1 MKKNYYVREIKVSEV
16 QLDQKNP
23 RFPPV
28 ENQREAIQAMLK
40 DQGQKIVNLAS
51 EIYQNGLNPSSRLI
65 LFKEGGKYIDGD
77 GNRRITALKLL
88 ETPSLAGSEPRIKKK
103 FDSLLKKRG
112 TVPSEVDCVIFK
124 SRDDAKH
131 WISINHNG
139 PQDGKGQIAW
149 NSEQKDRFEGN
160 FTIGLQA
167 LDKLLHEN
175 LIYEHDKSL
184 VNKTTLDRLLS
195 YRKVKELLA
204 ISKSGDHFSFG
215 RMSELKK
222 VVLALREKKVDVVY
236 TAEKGFG
243 FVQNILTEKSVPDNP
258 IDQEYDNQ
266 YGVGDKDADSN
277 EDADA
282 DAGGYSYDR
291 SDSDGNTDYGGG
303 EKEGSVK
310 DRDSAETRTRRK
322 KSKGL
327 TVFGG
332 SLSLK
337 AGHINNLYRD
347 IEYLYNSYQDDKKN
361 DRKKFSEDFIVI
373 FRMSLRMLAEAA
385 CKDID
390 GSKQLASFL
399 KDNFDK
405 AKRSLN
411 QDEKTSLSNQSVEKN
426 KIVQL
431 FHTGAHEYNNSKNEE
446 QALALSII
454 LGAILKIT
462 HGKRS

>member
-1 MKKNYYVREIKVSEV
+1 MKKNYDVREVKVSEI

-40 DQGQKIVNLAS
+40 DQGHKIVNLAS

-65 LFKEGGKYIDGD
+65 LFEEEGRYIDGD

-88 ETPSLAGSEPRIKKK
+88 ETPSLADSEPRIKKK

-112 TVPSEVDCVIFK
+112 AVPSEADCVIFK

-131 WISINHNG
+131 WISINHSG

-149 NSEQKDRFEGN
+149 DSEQKNRFEGN

-167 LDKLLHEN
+167 LDKLLHDR
-175 LIYEHDKSL
+175 LIYDHDKTL

-195 YRKVKELLA
+195 YKKVKELLA
-204 ISKSGDHFSFG
+204 ISKNGDHFSFG
-215 RMSELKK
+215 KMSELKK

-236 TAEKGFG
+236 TAEKGLK
-243 FVQNILTEKSVPDNP
+243 FVQNILSEENAAASHNDKEKTT
-258 IDQEYDNQ
+258 QER
-266 YGVGDKDADSN
+266 VGDKAYDSGTGDYSSDLEHN
-277 EDADA
+277 SDHANNKEDE
-282 DAGGYSYDR
+282 S
-291 SDSDGNTDYGGG
+291 TG
-303 EKEGSVK
+303 ESVA
-310 DRDSAETRTRRK
+310 SRTRRK
-322 KSKGL
+322 ESQGL
-327 TVFGG
+327 TAFGG

-347 IEYLYNSYQDDKKN
+347 IEYLYNSYQNDKKN
-361 DRKKFSEDFIVI
+361 ARKKFSEDFIVI

-390 GSKQLASFL
+390 ENKQLAPFL

-405 AKRSLN
+405 AKSGLS
-411 QDEKTSLSNQSVEKN
+411 QDEKTSLSNQSVEKS

-431 FHTGAHEYNNSKNEE
+431 FHTGAHEYNNSRNEE
-446 QALALSII
+446 QAVALSII
-454 LGAILKIT
+454 LGAILRIT
-462 HGKRS
+462 HGKQS

>member
-1 MKKNYYVREIKVSEV
+1 MKKNYDVREIKVSEI

-28 ENQREAIQAMLK
+28 ENQREAIRAMLK

-51 EIYQNGLNPSSRLI
+51 EIHQNGLNPSSRLI

-88 ETPSLAGSEPRIKKK
+88 ETPSLADSEPRIKKK

-112 TVPSEVDCVIFK
+112 SVPSEVDCVIFK

-131 WISINHNG
+131 WISINHSG

-149 NSEQKDRFEGN
+149 NSEQKDRFEGSY
-160 FTIGLQA
+160 TIGLQA
-167 LDKLLHEN
+167 LDKLLHEK

-184 VNKTTLDRLLS
+184 VKKTTLDRLLS

-204 ISKSGDHFSFG
+204 ISKNSDHFSFG
-215 RMSELKK
+215 NMSELKK

-236 TAEKGFG
+236 TAAKGLK
-243 FVQNILTEKSVPDNP
+243 FVQNVLAEENISTKFNN
-258 IDQEYDNQ
+258 QEHSNQ
-266 YGVGDKDADSN
+266 QKVNDKDAGS
-277 EDADA
+277 DASD
-282 DAGGYSYDR
+282 YDR
-291 SDSDGNTDYGGG
+291 SDSENNADYGGN
-303 EKEGSVK
+303 EEEGSVNN
-310 DRDSAETRTRRK
+310 RGSAATRTRRK
-322 KSKGL
+322 EGQGL

-332 SLSLK
+332 PLSLK

-347 IEYLYNSYQDDKKN
+347 IEYLYSSYQNDKR
-361 DRKKFSEDFIVI
+361 DGRKKFSEDFIVI

-390 GSKQLASFL
+390 ENKQLARFL

-405 AKRSLN
+405 AKSSLN
-411 QDEKTSLSNQSVEKN
+411 QDEKTSLSNQSVEKS

-431 FHTGAHEYNNSKNEE
+431 FHTGAHEYNNSRNEE
-446 QALALSII
+446 QAVALSII
-454 LGAILKIT
+454 LGAILRVT
-462 HGKRS
+462 HGKQS

>member
-1 MKKNYYVREIKVSEV
+1 MKNNYDVREINVSEI

-88 ETPSLAGSEPRIKKK
+88 ETPSLADSEPRIKKK

-131 WISINHNG
+131 WISINHSG

-167 LDKLLHEN
+167 LDKLLHEK

-195 YRKVKELLA
+195 YKKVKELLA
-204 ISKSGDHFSFG
+204 ISKNGDHFSFS

-236 TAEKGFG
+236 TAAKGLK
-243 FVQNILTEKSVPDNP
+243 FVQNILAEESISANSNN
-258 IDQEYDNQ
+258 QEHSNQ
-266 YGVGDKDADSN
+266 QRVNDKDADS
-277 EDADA
+277 DASD
-282 DAGGYSYDR
+282 YDR
-291 SDSDGNTDYGGG
+291 SNSENNADYGGN
-303 EKEGSVK
+303 EEEGNVNN
-310 DRDSAETRTRRK
+310 REPAVTRTRRK
-322 KSKGL
+322 GGQGL

-347 IEYLYNSYQDDKKN
+347 IEYLYRSYQNDKKN
-361 DRKKFSEDFIVI
+361 GRKKFSEDFIVI

-390 GSKQLASFL
+390 ENKQLAPFL
-399 KDNFDK
+399 KDYFDN
-405 AKRSLN
+405 AKGSLN
-411 QDEKTSLSNQSVEKN
+411 QDEKTSLSNQSVEKS

-431 FHTGAHEYNNSKNEE
+431 FQTGAHEYNNSRNEE
-446 QALALSII
+446 QAVALSII
-454 LGAILKIT
+454 LGAILRIT
-462 HGKRS
+462 HGKQS